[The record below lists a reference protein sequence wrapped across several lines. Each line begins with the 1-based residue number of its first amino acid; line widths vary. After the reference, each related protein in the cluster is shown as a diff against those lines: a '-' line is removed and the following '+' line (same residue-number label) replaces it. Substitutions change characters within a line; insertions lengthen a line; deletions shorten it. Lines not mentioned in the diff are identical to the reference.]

1 MGLGLPWRST
11 RKVHPGAQLIG
22 RQEAV
27 AAAGADLSARIA
39 ASGGIEPSLRL
50 QLWPPL
56 LGLAPWP
63 VAPHVDE
70 TDTLASLEAE
80 YTSLLSRS
88 SSVDLSLMRTI
99 DADVPRTDGDL
110 SPAECAVL
118 RDLLVAHCVLQPA
131 WGYFQGMNDIG
142 RVVLAAHAAAA
153 HGAHASRSSS
163 DAVLVHPTPGATDAA
178 PPPRA
183 SSVRVAPSP
192 GAAEPAAA
200 EGGGSGAG
208 GGMGVSDACS
218 STDAMGGTEA
228 GTSDALSPASLGVVF
243 WLLRGVLAHSSDNW
257 AHEGLGGVW
266 RQARTVRKVL
276 HIADPKLARRLDA
289 LDSEQFK
296 GGGRAGE
303 REQPLAV
310 LFGPIFLRL
319 KREMLDVEEA
329 MRLWEVCWA
338 SGRHFHVLALAALVR
353 TQRKPILRLRDG
365 SGFGELHRLFG
376 ALHGTMCAA
385 TLLAGARAL
394 AAKPAVLAA
403 LESMMGVTA

>member
-1 MGLGLPWRST
+1 MGLGLPWRSSK
-11 RKVHPGAQLIG
+11 KVHPGAQLII

-27 AAAGADLSARIA
+27 AAAGEDLSARIA

-63 VAPHVDE
+63 MAPHMDE
-70 TDTLASLEAE
+70 TASLEAE

-110 SPAECAVL
+110 SPGECAVL
-118 RDLLVAHCVLQPA
+118 RDLLMAHCVLQPA

-142 RVVLAAHAAAA
+142 RVILAAHAAAA
-153 HGAHASRSSS
+153 HGAH
-163 DAVLVHPTPGATDAA
+163 DVHPTPGATDAA
-178 PPPRA
+178 PPPPPRV
-183 SSVRVAPSP
+183 SSSRVAPSP
-192 GAAEPAAA
+192 GVAEPAAA
-200 EGGGSGAG
+200 EGGGSGVGA
-208 GGMGVSDACS
+208 SDACS

-228 GTSDALSPASLGVVF
+228 GTSDVLSPASLGVVF

-257 AHEGLGGVW
+257 AHESLGGVW
-266 RQARTVRKVL
+266 RQARAVNRIL

-289 LDSEQFK
+289 LEREQFK
-296 GGGRAGE
+296 GGGLAGE

-338 SGRHFHVLALAALVR
+338 NGRHFHVLALAALVL
-353 TQRKPILRLRDG
+353 TQRKPILRLRG
-365 SGFGELHRLFG
+365 ASGFGELHRLFG
-376 ALHGTMCAA
+376 ALHGTMRAA

-394 AAKPAVLAA
+394 AAQPAVLAA
-403 LESMMGVTA
+403 LESTMGGTA